1 MENIRQKKKPWEEKK
16 IFAPQMALKN
26 AFKKRGYHLW
36 KSNFKVQDTTK
47 SIKQKRCVMIRLNVD
62 FYRWTS
68 HFFNVFSEAIF
79 YFMLYIFEFVKFR

>member
-36 KSNFKVQDTTK
+36 KSNFKVQG
-47 SIKQKRCVMIRLNVD
+47 IKIIQKVLKKCLMIRLNVLN
-62 FYRWTS
+62 F
-68 HFFNVFSEAIF
+68 
-79 YFMLYIFEFVKFR
+79 LYIHVCS